1 MANNRVH
8 VSLAFTADTKQAK
21 QQIDQL
27 QASLTKLTTFSGYD
41 LKFGDNFKKEVVE
54 ASQSLAQLQTAL
66 HSAIN
71 QDTGKIDLSKFNA
84 SMKSAN
90 MTINDYVRAFKQM
103 GPEGEKAFEQFSY
116 AIQGAEIPLKRTGKL
131 ANELWITLKN
141 TMRWQL
147 SASIIQGFTGALQ
160 KAYGY
165 AQDLNESLNNIRIVT
180 NASVEDMARFAIEAN
195 KSAKALSATTT
206 EYTNASLIYYQ
217 QGLSDAEVKERTDV
231 TIKMANVSR
240 ESAETVSDQ
249 MTAVWNNF
257 ADGSKTLEY
266 YADVMTALGAATAS
280 STAEISTGLE
290 KFAAVAETVGLSYE
304 YATTALATITDTT
317 RQSAD
322 VVGNALKTLFA
333 RIQGLSLGETLE
345 DGTDL
350 TKYSEALA
358 KVGISIKEQD
368 GSLREM
374 DDILDDMAGRW
385 ETLNKDQQVALA
397 QTVAGVR
404 QYTQL
409 VALMD
414 NWDKFQKNLS
424 VAQGAEGALQQ
435 QADIYAEGWEAARDR
450 VQASLESIYHDLLND
465 EFFIDLN
472 NGLAKTIGLL
482 DQVIDNFGGLKG
494 IVAGLGVVFTKVFN
508 KQLVNSISNITFSLK
523 QRVTGGANE
532 IALKNETATAY
543 QNWTFGV
550 GNEEDSAKKMSQQR
564 IGQLQKDLLEDSK
577 YLTEEA
583 IKQRQIDIDR
593 QKVLDERVIA
603 SARELDIQKEITG
616 DLRSDMSDM
625 YRYDGSQ
632 QERQKANRLL
642 NSTDSTM
649 TDLTI
654 LQTFK
659 ALPAEVK
666 NSTESLNLFKKVI
679 TETFNI
685 DPRVLD
691 NNLNDVDKTIQQL
704 EKRLQNL
711 KQQFVNR
718 ATQNL
723 TGFADESSARASL
736 EAHLQNQGMAQDEI
750 EETVRNYLQFIRE
763 TRAQMEQEF
772 DNYTNAMG
780 KQFSQQIKTDS
791 EEAAAAQAAA
801 AKRAARNLDEW
812 KQGLVGVMQGV
823 SQVTFG
829 IQSLIAINDVLN
841 NQDLEW
847 HEKTLSI
854 IQSLAF
860 GLPSVVNGLALLGDS
875 FKKLKDAQ
883 LINSA
888 LVTLS
893 KNSKIAS
900 LGLIQVN
907 NAGTATVTSLAG
919 LGRTILGLIGPYA
932 LLAAAVVALALA
944 YKGFN
949 DNTQEGKLKKLE
961 ERSKELA
968 ETLNKTKQNAEEL
981 INTFKQYDDATD
993 ALSKCTQGTDEFKNA
1008 LQEAND
1014 QASKLL
1020 ELYPQL
1026 YELENAVTFENGQI
1040 KIADWAQDEVKQKQN
1055 ASIQANQLA
1064 NNYVDAQ
1071 VRAAQIEID
1080 KEDLKQQMA
1089 AALKDSPFRAED
1101 ETLTKVINQ
1110 AINTGNFNTVE
1121 GVSPVY
1127 LKYFNDLQPVLN
1139 KLIASIEGNTN
1150 AIEIENSKAIG
1161 ETLANKGY
1169 SDTIIKA
1176 TAKAIEQQNKK
1187 NDKTL
1192 ESGKDFRLN
1201 ADDYFKQYAE
1211 ANNLIGAEYNRRNG
1225 TYTYQDETYE
1235 LSLEN
1240 LRDWIVANTVNP
1252 ESLAADISKAISGLN
1267 NQSQYE
1273 NLLNNGT
1280 SALSAIELYNLNS
1293 QVLEDLVDF
1302 GALEQSI
1309 VDEINNLEFDPD
1321 NITLEDT
1328 LSANLQQ
1335 TFVDAFG
1342 KDWANEYAGDL
1353 IKQIP
1358 QHMRDEF
1365 AQAVA
1370 QTNWSDVDSAQGFH
1384 DLLDELGG
1392 WMPEDEIEG
1401 FIQQMMDAHN
1411 AVKNFNLEE
1420 FKTDFYDIKEL
1431 ISELEKGDTIKA
1443 EDYAKLT
1450 EAEKEYFTLTS
1461 DGTYMLTEDAKKFY
1475 DTVMGNRL
1483 EDAKEKITQLQGD
1496 INKLETSATR
1506 LEYYGGDINSLTS
1519 DQAGDI
1525 LYQAGRLEE
1534 GMDLQERRN
1543 AVQQLIADYE
1553 EWQKTLNDT
1562 QAVLAS
1568 MAEDETTL
1576 NKWLDE
1582 GKIDVEEYDKAMEVL
1597 RINQEKALKALNANV
1612 KGLEKSA
1619 PKIQKALEA
1628 MNKGL
1633 DVDSDTFIN
1642 LMNEAIEAHPEFTG
1656 AIMSAYQ
1663 TLLTATPGT
1672 IEYTNAFKELQQV
1685 LSETASSAILS
1696 DIGEVAESTLEV
1708 LDDELSSTSQKM
1720 NAIANLNAVIGTDI
1734 FSFEDIGTDK
1744 LQNLREALNGSESA
1758 FKELQTAVAE
1768 GILIKYNLGTG
1779 TIDVKELFTKGIEIQ
1794 NLADDVREA
1803 LIACGMFEIVDEI
1816 IEVPITNM
1824 DITKDIYNSMTQAQ
1838 KDNMDII
1845 DGGFERG
1852 GSVISGTKPVKIS
1865 FIKPVGDAGS
1875 LRSGTSKSGGGGSK
1889 GTKKVSSDEKE
1900 RYHVV
1905 NKQIEDVTA
1914 KYEEAG
1920 KEREKTFGPL
1930 KDSWAEKELGY
1941 LDQLIEKERQY
1952 KTEIEQ
1958 YLATD
1963 KSALA
1968 AYGATFGEHGEIT
1981 NYDALMDE
1989 QIAKYNAAI
1998 EKAGTNQEA
2007 QEAAEKAY
2015 DLFIK
2020 ALENYEGTYSA
2031 YLDKLATIQDLQN
2044 EKIDKELEHIQDRL
2058 DAKLELEADQLKYLD
2073 YLIGKLDDEA
2083 FALADALVSLH
2094 DKTQPIMNQSDHY
2107 AQAWEELQQTAK
2119 ENGGWT
2125 QDMIDKLRELRDG
2138 LISTNEEMMKLQKT
2152 IEEKV
2157 NEAIAECTD
2166 ELDKQINRFDTYQN
2180 ILQNYNDIIDL
2191 SGKKFKD
2198 YAMMLELSSLMTD
2211 NAINK
2216 LASSREKLETL
2227 GQSQVNAQAKL
2238 ELAEDSGDQDV
2249 IDYWKKTLEDIQ
2261 IEVENATAD
2270 MTSAWKEAL
2279 QSASDAFENQVNLA
2293 IDNFKGGLEA
2303 FGDLDMISDSY
2314 DRAEKAAERYLE
2326 DFEKTHE
2333 LSQLGRD
2340 ITKAMNDT
2348 TSAFAKDELAEL
2360 MAEVNEKQKD
2370 GVKMS
2375 EYDLEVLKKKFELKQ
2390 AELALEEAQNS
2401 MSQVRLTR
2409 DNEGNWS
2416 YQYTADQDKVDEA
2429 LNEYETRLYEV
2440 AKLSDEY
2447 IDEMSSAIIQNQ
2459 KDMYEALAGLR
2470 AEDFASYKEYEAAVR
2485 DIVNFYTSQDAYLRN
2500 ELAKAV
2506 GDTEYIT
2513 TAMSG
2518 HYNNLSTSFT
2528 TVVDTMLGNTGDKT
2542 GNLKTWMES
2551 TDNLAEQAEEYFNT
2565 ELPKAYATWE
2575 KAVGDAMEAA
2585 GTNTEDF
2592 KDDVSGYMEDIGDA
2606 SEELAGDIGNA
2617 ADDMQ
2622 DYIEDI
2628 MDAVWDWQEEYV
2640 EDIRKMI
2647 AANEELITSMMQV
2660 AAAQGVDN
2668 NLSSPEDESETTEET
2683 QTPDTSNTGMETKAA
2698 NMASDAEELLERV
2711 HTANLGG
2718 YKADGS
2724 AGGWKT
2730 YARAA
2735 GYSEEVIGLVSKAL
2749 NDSKA
2754 GGGYSY
2760 FYNKA
2765 KELLGLASGG
2775 YTGEWGP
2782 EGRLALLHQKELVLN
2797 SQDTE
2802 NFLAGINILRE
2813 IARMI
2818 DLQANA
2824 MASPMG
2830 FSMPFASSHNGLEQN
2845 VHIQA
2850 SVPGVQDRNEIEIAL
2865 RSLVNEAS
2873 QFVLE

>member
-1 MANNRVH
+1 MANNKVQ

-41 LKFGDNFKKEVVE
+41 LKFGDNFKKEVFE

-116 AIQGAEIPLKRTGKL
+116 AIQGAEIPLRRTGKL
-131 ANELWITLKN
+131 ANELWTTLKN

-195 KSAKALSATTT
+195 KSAKALSTTTT

-217 QGLSDAEVKERTDV
+217 QGLTDAEVKERTDV
-231 TIKMANVSR
+231 TIKMANVAR
-240 ESAETVSDQ
+240 ESAETISDQ

-257 ADGSKTLEY
+257 DNGSKSLEY
-266 YADVMTALGAATAS
+266 YADVMTALGAETAS
-280 STAEISTGLE
+280 STAEITTGLE

-368 GSLREM
+368 GSLKEM
-374 DDILDDMAGRW
+374 DTILDEMANRW
-385 ETLNKDQQVALA
+385 GTLAKDQQVALA

-424 VAQGAEGALQQ
+424 VAQNAEGTLQK

-450 VQASLESIYHDLLND
+450 VQASLEAIYHDLLND

-472 NGLAKTIGLL
+472 DGLAKTIGLL

-523 QRVTGGANE
+523 QRVTGGADE
-532 IALKNETATAY
+532 IALKNKTATAY

-550 GNEEDSAKKMSQQR
+550 GDEEDNAKKMSQQR

-625 YRYDGSQ
+625 YRYNGSQ
-632 QERQKANRLL
+632 QERQKANKLL

-685 DPRVLD
+685 DPSVLD

-704 EKRLQNL
+704 EKRLQSL
-711 KQQFVNR
+711 KQQFVDR
-718 ATQNL
+718 ATEKR
-723 TGFADESSARASL
+723 TGFADESSARATL
-736 EAHLQNQGMAQDEI
+736 EAHLRNQGMAPDEI
-750 EETVRNYLQFIRE
+750 EETVRSHLQFIRE

-780 KQFSQQIKTDS
+780 KQFGQQIKTDS

-860 GLPSVVNGLALLGDS
+860 GLPSVINGLTMLGDS
-875 FKKLKDAQ
+875 LSKLKNAH
-883 LINSA
+883 LANSA
-888 LVTLS
+888 LVVLS
-893 KNSKIAS
+893 KNSKIAE
-900 LGLIQVN
+900 LGLIKVSA
-907 NAGTATVTSLAG
+907 AGQATVTSFAG
-919 LGRTILGLIGPYA
+919 LGRAILGLIGPYA

-968 ETLNKTKQNAEEL
+968 ETLNKAKQNAEEL
-981 INTFKQYDDATD
+981 IDTFKQYDDATD
-993 ALSKCTQGTDEFKNA
+993 ALSKCVQGTDEFKNA

-1026 YELENAVTFENGQI
+1026 YELEGAVTFENGQI

-1240 LRDWIVANTVNP
+1240 LRDWIVANTVDP
-1252 ESLAADISKAISGLN
+1252 ELLASDISKAISGLN
-1267 NQSQYE
+1267 NQAQYE

-1293 QVLEDLVDF
+1293 QVLKDLVDF

-1309 VDEINNLEFDPD
+1309 VDEINNLDFDPD

-1335 TFVDAFG
+1335 TFANAFG
-1342 KDWANEYAGDL
+1342 KNWANEYAGDL

-1384 DLLDELGG
+1384 DLLTELGG

-1401 FIQQMMDAHN
+1401 FIQKMMDAN
-1411 AVKNFNLEE
+1411 DAVKQLDLDATKESFYSLNKELDDLEE
-1420 FKTDFYDIKEL
+1420 GGT
-1431 ISELEKGDTIKA
+1431 ISA
-1443 EDYAKLT
+1443 EVFASLT
-1450 EAEKEYFTLTS
+1450 EEQQSYFTLMG
-1461 DGTYMLTEDAKKFY
+1461 DGTYMLTEDAKEFY
-1475 DTVMGNRL
+1475 ELVR
-1483 EDAKEKITQLQGD
+1483 Q
-1496 INKLETSATR
+1496 
-1506 LEYYGGDINSLTS
+1506 
-1519 DQAGDI
+1519 
-1525 LYQAGRLEE
+1525 
-1534 GMDLQERRN
+1534 
-1543 AVQQLIADYE
+1543 QQL
-1553 EWQKTLNDT
+1553 
-1562 QAVLAS
+1562 
-1568 MAEDETTL
+1568 DEVRE
-1576 NKWLDE
+1576 KQQQVKGDMDE
-1582 GKIDVEEYDKAMEVL
+1582 
-1597 RINQEKALKALNANV
+1597 LKALYDSYQNHGAGKNLNNASFAILQDAGWEYSDSAAENAALIQEKIAEYEKLNAEYEKNSEFLQSTARSQQELKEELEAGNISEKAYEEGLKRLNAELKNTEKSLKSAV
-1612 KGLEKSA
+1612 GGMGKYAPELEKAMTALTSFGEGKLN
-1619 PKIQKALEA
+1619 PTEFGESIKA
-1628 MNKGL
+1628 
-1633 DVDSDTFIN
+1633 
-1642 LMNEAIEAHPEFTG
+1642 AITAVPEFTG
-1656 AIMSAYQ
+1656 AIWSAYSA
-1663 TLLTATPGT
+1663 LTSATPGT
-1672 IEYTNAFKELQQV
+1672 EEYTAALATLQTT
-1685 LSETASSAILS
+1685 LSEAASSEIMAG
-1696 DIGEVAESTLEV
+1696 IGEVAESTFEV
-1708 LDDELSSTSQKM
+1708 LDDELASTNEQL
-1720 NAIANLNAVIGTDI
+1720 NAIANLNAAFGADI
-1734 FSFEDIGTDK
+1734 FGFDDVGIENLNNLRDALNQDEEAWMK
-1744 LQNLREALNGSESA
+1744 LQ
-1758 FKELQTAVAE
+1758 QAVAK
-1768 GILIKYNLGTG
+1768 GIMIKYGMT
-1779 TIDVKELFTKGIEIQ
+1779 TDEINAQ
-1794 NLADDVREA
+1794 SFFETHGAILKASEEIRNA
-1803 LIACGMFEIVDEI
+1803 LIACGLFEVVDY
-1816 IEVPITNM
+1816 EVESPIFDRDVLTRM
-1824 DITKDIYNSMTQAQ
+1824 ERLEGMEDK
-1838 KDNMDII
+1838 I
-1845 DGGFERG
+1845 DGKYQNYDGRFG
-1852 GSVISGTKPVKIS
+1852 NPIIGTEKRKIS
-1865 FIKPVGDAGS
+1865 LIKPLGS
-1875 LRSGTSKSGGGGSK
+1875 NHNNLNGGTSKSGGSGSK
-1889 GTKKVSSDEKE
+1889 GTKKVASDEKE

-1905 NKQIEDVTA
+1905 NRQIEDVTA

-1920 KEREKTFGPL
+1920 KEREKAFGPL

-1981 NYDALMDE
+1981 NYDALMDD

-1998 EKAGTNQEA
+1998 EKAGTNKEA

-2044 EKIDKELEHIQDRL
+2044 EKIDKELQNIQDRL
-2058 DAKLELEADQLKYLD
+2058 DAKLDLEADQLKYLD

-2107 AQAWEELQQTAK
+2107 AQAWEELKRTAD

-2138 LISTNEEMMKLQKT
+2138 LISTNEEIMELQKT

-2227 GQSQVNAQAKL
+2227 GQAQINAQAKL

-2261 IEVENATAD
+2261 IEVENATAE
-2270 MTSAWKEAL
+2270 MGSAWKEAL
-2279 QSASDAFENQVNLA
+2279 QAASDAFESQVNLA

-2303 FGDLDMISDSY
+2303 FGDLDMISESY

-2348 TSAFAKDELAEL
+2348 TSAFAKEELAKL

-2370 GVKMS
+2370 GIKMS

-2416 YQYTADQDKVDEA
+2416 YQYTADQDKIDEA
-2429 LNEYETRLYEV
+2429 LSEYEARLYEV

-2447 IDEMSSAIIQNQ
+2447 IDEMSKAVIDNQ
-2459 KDMYEALAGLR
+2459 EEMYEALAGLR
-2470 AEDFASYKEYEAAVR
+2470 AEDFASYEEYDAKVR
-2485 DIVNFYTSQDAYLRN
+2485 EIVNFYTSQDAYLRN

-2551 TDNLAEQAEEYFNT
+2551 TDDLAEQAEEYFNT
-2565 ELPKAYATWE
+2565 KLPEAYKTWE
-2575 KAVGDAMEAA
+2575 ESVADAMEAA

-2606 SEELAGDIGNA
+2606 SDILADDIEDA
-2617 ADDMQ
+2617 TDDMQ
-2622 DYIEDI
+2622 DYIEDV
-2628 MDAVWDWQEEYV
+2628 MDAVWDWQEEYAAA
-2640 EDIRKMI
+2640 IREMI
-2647 AANEELITSMMQV
+2647 AANEALIQSMMEV
-2660 AAAQGVDN
+2660 AAAQGAGSGGNEPIADYSREIATLIKNDKYDVD
-2668 NLSSPEDESETTEET
+2668 
-2683 QTPDTSNTGMETKAA
+2683 
-2698 NMASDAEELLERV
+2698 DAYIEELFRQRAEKDKEGKYVKNDRIKNLVAAYDDPSDPKHKDAVKVVDSVLEDK
-2711 HTANLGG
+2711 G
-2718 YKADGS
+2718 
-2724 AGGWKT
+2724 
-2730 YARAA
+2730 
-2735 GYSEEVIGLVSKAL
+2735 I
-2749 NDSKA
+2749 
-2754 GGGYSY
+2754 Y
-2760 FYNKA
+2760 FTDKYL
-2765 KELLGLASGG
+2765 EDHGFRTGG
-2775 YTGEWGP
+2775 YTGAWGP
-2782 EGRLALLHQKELVLN
+2782 EGKMAFVHEKELILN
-2797 SQDTE
+2797 SDDTV
-2802 NFLAGINILRE
+2802 NFLAGVNILRE
-2813 IARMI
+2813 IAKMI
-2818 DLQANA
+2818 DLQAANMA
-2824 MASPMG
+2824 MPHG
-2830 FSMPFASSHNGLEQN
+2830 FTLPTSTSSGRQIDQN

-2850 SVPGVQDRNEIEIAL
+2850 SFPGVQDRNEIEIAL

>member
-1 MANNRVH
+1 MANNKVQ

-41 LKFGDNFKKEVVE
+41 LKFGDNFKKEVFE

-116 AIQGAEIPLKRTGKL
+116 AIQGAEIPLRRTGKL
-131 ANELWITLKN
+131 ANELWTTLKN

-195 KSAKALSATTT
+195 KSAKALSTTTT

-217 QGLSDAEVKERTDV
+217 QGLTDAEVKERTDV
-231 TIKMANVSR
+231 TIKMANVAR
-240 ESAETVSDQ
+240 ESAETISDQ

-257 ADGSKTLEY
+257 DNGSKSLEY
-266 YADVMTALGAATAS
+266 YADVMTALGAETAS
-280 STAEISTGLE
+280 STAEITTGLE

-368 GSLREM
+368 GSLKEM
-374 DDILDDMAGRW
+374 DTILDEMANRW
-385 ETLNKDQQVALA
+385 GTLAKDQQVALA

-424 VAQGAEGALQQ
+424 VAQNAEGTLQK

-450 VQASLESIYHDLLND
+450 VQASLEAIYHDLLND

-472 NGLAKTIGLL
+472 DGLAKTIGLL

-523 QRVTGGANE
+523 QRVTGGADE
-532 IALKNETATAY
+532 IALKNKTATAY

-550 GNEEDSAKKMSQQR
+550 GDEEDNAKKMSQQR

-625 YRYDGSQ
+625 YRYNGSQ
-632 QERQKANRLL
+632 QERQKANKLL

-685 DPRVLD
+685 DPSVLD

-704 EKRLQNL
+704 EKRLQSL
-711 KQQFVNR
+711 KQQFVDR
-718 ATQNL
+718 ATEKR
-723 TGFADESSARASL
+723 TGFADESSARATL
-736 EAHLQNQGMAQDEI
+736 EAHLRNQGMAPDEI
-750 EETVRNYLQFIRE
+750 EETVRSHLQFIRE

-780 KQFSQQIKTDS
+780 KQFGQQIKTDS

-860 GLPSVVNGLALLGDS
+860 GLPSVINGLTMLGDS
-875 FKKLKDAQ
+875 LSKLKNAH
-883 LINSA
+883 LANSA
-888 LVTLS
+888 LVVLS
-893 KNSKIAS
+893 KNSKIAE
-900 LGLIQVN
+900 LGLIKVSA
-907 NAGTATVTSLAG
+907 AGQATVTSFAG
-919 LGRTILGLIGPYA
+919 LGRAILGLIGPYA

-968 ETLNKTKQNAEEL
+968 ETLNKAKQNAEEL
-981 INTFKQYDDATD
+981 IDTFKQYDDATD
-993 ALSKCTQGTDEFKNA
+993 ALSKCVQGTDEFKNA

-1026 YELENAVTFENGQI
+1026 YELEGAVTFENGQI

-1240 LRDWIVANTVNP
+1240 LRDWIVANTVDP
-1252 ESLAADISKAISGLN
+1252 ELLASDISKAISGLN
-1267 NQSQYE
+1267 NQAQYE

-1293 QVLEDLVDF
+1293 QVLKDLVDF

-1309 VDEINNLEFDPD
+1309 VDEINNLDFDPD

-1335 TFVDAFG
+1335 TFANAFG
-1342 KDWANEYAGDL
+1342 KNWANEYAGDL

-1384 DLLDELGG
+1384 DLLTELGG

-1401 FIQQMMDAHN
+1401 FIQKMMDAN
-1411 AVKNFNLEE
+1411 DAVKQLDLDATKESFYSLNKELDDLEE
-1420 FKTDFYDIKEL
+1420 GGT
-1431 ISELEKGDTIKA
+1431 ISA
-1443 EDYAKLT
+1443 EVFASLT
-1450 EAEKEYFTLTS
+1450 EEQQSYFTLMG
-1461 DGTYMLTEDAKKFY
+1461 DGTYMLTEDAKEFY
-1475 DTVMGNRL
+1475 ELVR
-1483 EDAKEKITQLQGD
+1483 Q
-1496 INKLETSATR
+1496 
-1506 LEYYGGDINSLTS
+1506 
-1519 DQAGDI
+1519 
-1525 LYQAGRLEE
+1525 
-1534 GMDLQERRN
+1534 
-1543 AVQQLIADYE
+1543 QQL
-1553 EWQKTLNDT
+1553 
-1562 QAVLAS
+1562 
-1568 MAEDETTL
+1568 DEVRE
-1576 NKWLDE
+1576 KQQQVKGDMDE
-1582 GKIDVEEYDKAMEVL
+1582 
-1597 RINQEKALKALNANV
+1597 LKALYDSYQNHGAGKNLNNASFAILQDAGWDYSDSAAENAALIQEKIAEYEKLNAEYEKNSEFLQSTARSQQELKEELEAGNISEKAYEEGLKRLNV
-1612 KGLEKSA
+1612 ELKNTEKSLKSAVGGMGKYAPELEKAMTALTSFGEGKLN
-1619 PKIQKALEA
+1619 PTEFGESIKA
-1628 MNKGL
+1628 
-1633 DVDSDTFIN
+1633 
-1642 LMNEAIEAHPEFTG
+1642 AITAVPEFTG
-1656 AIMSAYQ
+1656 AIWQAYSA
-1663 TLLTATPGT
+1663 LTSATPGT
-1672 IEYTNAFKELQQV
+1672 EEYTAALATLQTT
-1685 LSETASSAILS
+1685 LSEAASSEIMAG
-1696 DIGEVAESTLEV
+1696 IGEVAESTFAV
-1708 LDDELSSTSQKM
+1708 LDDELASTNEQL
-1720 NAIANLNAVIGTDI
+1720 NAIANLNAAFGADI
-1734 FSFEDIGTDK
+1734 FGFDDVGIENLNNLRDALNKDEEAWMK
-1744 LQNLREALNGSESA
+1744 LQ
-1758 FKELQTAVAE
+1758 QAVAK
-1768 GILIKYNLGTG
+1768 GIMIKYGMT
-1779 TIDVKELFTKGIEIQ
+1779 TDEINAQ
-1794 NLADDVREA
+1794 SFFETHGAILTASEEIRNA
-1803 LIACGMFEIVDEI
+1803 LIACGLFEVVDY
-1816 IEVPITNM
+1816 EVESPIFDRDVLTQMERFGM
-1824 DITKDIYNSMTQAQ
+1824 DDK
-1838 KDNMDII
+1838 I
-1845 DGGFERG
+1845 DGKYQNYDGRFG
-1852 GSVISGTKPVKIS
+1852 NPIVGTEKRKIS
-1865 FIKPVGDAGS
+1865 LIKPLGS
-1875 LRSGTSKSGGGGSK
+1875 NHNNLNGGGGGGSGKSSSKPSTKTHEKDKFHVEKKTVADLEKDLERLEKQRDHAFGEDKRSFLDSEIEKAKELQSEYAKYQAAVQAELATAKTEAINVGAQIDPTSGAILNYNELMEQFTQEYNAAMAKAGDNDAAQKAAEDRYDTLVKTLETYYELYDLNEELTDTIYDLDLSIHSKELETISLYVEQVFDVTDDELKYIDWMMTKIENRAFSTAQQITQLLKQTEPLLTQGNSLQYAFGEIDKMISQEGWTDEIGELGDETVDNAYSVMEALLNLKNNAMDKVTEGIDEQSSALDQWIARWDNFRTIVSNMDDIFGLLGEKFVTPEMEATLDETDSQLALDNLK
-1889 GTKKVSSDEKE
+1889 GTKSDLDYWTSVRDSAKEQRDAFAEGTEEYEKWDKIYRDALVE
-1900 RYHVV
+1900 QE
-1905 NKQIEDVTA
+1905 KCQADLTA
-1914 KYEEAG
+1914 AWKETLEAITTQYENSVDRAIAEAEKGITGFKSLEEAQ
-1920 KEREKTFGPL
+1920 K
-1930 KDSWAEKELGY
+1930 A
-1941 LDQLIEKERQY
+1941 LDQQMK
-1952 KTEIEQ
+1952 
-1958 YLATD
+1958 
-1963 KSALA
+1963 
-1968 AYGATFGEHGEIT
+1968 
-1981 NYDALMDE
+1981 
-1989 QIAKYNAAI
+1989 
-1998 EKAGTNQEA
+1998 
-2007 QEAAEKAY
+2007 
-2015 DLFIK
+2015 
-2020 ALENYEGTYSA
+2020 
-2031 YLDKLATIQDLQN
+2031 
-2044 EKIDKELEHIQDRL
+2044 DKEL
-2058 DAKLELEADQLKYLD
+2058 
-2073 YLIGKLDDEA
+2073 
-2083 FALADALVSLH
+2083 F
-2094 DKTQPIMNQSDHY
+2094 
-2107 AQAWEELQQTAK
+2107 
-2119 ENGGWT
+2119 
-2125 QDMIDKLRELRDG
+2125 
-2138 LISTNEEMMKLQKT
+2138 
-2152 IEEKV
+2152 
-2157 NEAIAECTD
+2157 
-2166 ELDKQINRFDTYQN
+2166 
-2180 ILQNYNDIIDL
+2180 
-2191 SGKKFKD
+2191 
-2198 YAMMLELSSLMTD
+2198 
-2211 NAINK
+2211 
-2216 LASSREKLETL
+2216 
-2227 GQSQVNAQAKL
+2227 
-2238 ELAEDSGDQDV
+2238 
-2249 IDYWKKTLEDIQ
+2249 
-2261 IEVENATAD
+2261 
-2270 MTSAWKEAL
+2270 
-2279 QSASDAFENQVNLA
+2279 
-2293 IDNFKGGLEA
+2293 
-2303 FGDLDMISDSY
+2303 
-2314 DRAEKAAERYLE
+2314 LE
-2326 DFEKTHE
+2326 DFERAHE
-2333 LSQLGRD
+2333 LSNLTYD
-2340 ITKAMNDT
+2340 INKAMNDL
-2348 TSAFAKDELAEL
+2348 SNSVAKNNMAKLLDDIAEY
-2360 MAEVNEKQKD
+2360 EKE
-2370 GVKMS
+2370 GVKMT
-2375 EYDLEVLKKKFELKQ
+2375 EYELEVLQKKFEIEQ
-2390 AELALEEAQNS
+2390 ARADLEAAKTA

-2409 DNEGNWS
+2409 DDEGNWS
-2416 YQYTADQDKVDEA
+2416 YQYTADQDKIDEA
-2429 LNEYETRLYEV
+2429 TRSFEDKMYELE
-2440 AKLSDEY
+2440 KLSREH
-2447 IDEMSSAIIQNQ
+2447 IDE
-2459 KDMYEALAGLR
+2459 
-2470 AEDFASYKEYEAAVR
+2470 
-2485 DIVNFYTSQDAYLRN
+2485 
-2500 ELAKAV
+2500 
-2506 GDTEYIT
+2506 T
-2513 TAMSG
+2513 TATILELEQEMFEEIK
-2518 HYNNLSTSFT
+2518 NL
-2528 TVVDTMLGNTGDKT
+2528 NIK
-2542 GNLKTWMES
+2542 
-2551 TDNLAEQAEEYFNT
+2551 
-2565 ELPKAYATWE
+2565 
-2575 KAVGDAMEAA
+2575 
-2585 GTNTEDF
+2585 DF
-2592 KDDVSGYMEDIGDA
+2592 KDVDEFNAAKQKIIQTYTTRVK
-2606 SEELAGDIGNA
+2606 ELYGDIGLAIETVNGIYGTEEITFAQTTAGITSGAKSQDEAIQNFKDSTVTASGAITDA
-2617 ADDMQ
+2617 AKTYQ
-2622 DYIEDI
+2622 AQVEETFPAVGTTVEGFSEDYNEYMDGMTDKSKTLVEEIEGMSGKYATAIDDI
-2628 MDAVWDWQEEYV
+2628 MREVSQWQQSFSGEI
-2640 EDIRKMI
+2640 DLMI
-2647 AANEELITSMMQV
+2647 QKLEELISKYNEAKSAKMNVGDGSGPKT
-2660 AAAQGVDN
+2660 
-2668 NLSSPEDESETTEET
+2668 TTEEV
-2683 QTPDTSNTGMETKAA
+2683 PE
-2698 NMASDAEELLERV
+2698 
-2711 HTANLGG
+2711 
-2718 YKADGS
+2718 
-2724 AGGWKT
+2724 
-2730 YARAA
+2730 
-2735 GYSEEVIGLVSKAL
+2735 SEKEKEKIPT
-2749 NDSKA
+2749 NE
-2754 GGGYSY
+2754 
-2760 FYNKA
+2760 NPA
-2765 KELLGLASGG
+2765 KELKATGSYTVKSGDTLSEIAEDVYGDWKRWPDLMYLNGWINEDERAKYLKNKYKTPDGHWIFPGQVLAYASGG

-2782 EGRLALLHQKELVLN
+2782 EGRLAMLHQKELVLN
-2797 SQDTE
+2797 SDDTE

-2813 IARMI
+2813 ITRMI

-2830 FSMPFASSHNGLEQN
+2830 FAMPFASHGGSGLEQN
-2845 VHIQA
+2845 VHISA
-2850 SVPGVQDRNEIEIAL
+2850 SFPGVQDRNEIEIAL

>member
-1 MANNRVH
+1 MANNRVQ

-90 MTINDYVRAFKQM
+90 MTMNDYVRAFKQM

-116 AIQGAEIPLKRTGKL
+116 AIQGAEIPLRRTSKL
-131 ANELWITLKN
+131 ASELWTTLKN
-141 TMRWQL
+141 TVRWQI
-147 SASIIQGFTGALQ
+147 SASVVQGFQSALQ

-180 NASVEDMARFAIEAN
+180 NASVEDMARFAVEAN

-257 ADGSKTLEY
+257 ADGSKALEY

-333 RIQGLSLGETLE
+333 RIQGLSLGDTLE

-350 TKYSEALA
+350 NKYSEALA
-358 KVGISIKEQD
+358 KVGVSIKEQD

-435 QADIYAEGWEAARDR
+435 QADIYAESWEAARDR

-494 IVAGLGVVFTKVFN
+494 IAAGLGIVFTKVFN

-523 QRVTGGANE
+523 QRITGGANE

-543 QNWTFGV
+543 QNWVFGV

-632 QERQKANRLL
+632 QERKKANKLL

-659 ALPAEVK
+659 SLPSEVK

-685 DPRVLD
+685 DPSVLD

-718 ATQNL
+718 AAQNL
-723 TGFADESSARASL
+723 TGFADENSARASL

-750 EETVRNYLQFIRE
+750 EEIVRNHLQFIRE
-763 TRAQMEQEF
+763 TRTQMEQEF

-780 KQFSQQIKTDS
+780 KQFNQQIKTDS

-801 AKRAARNLDEW
+801 AKRAVRNLDEW

-847 HEKTLSI
+847 YEKVLSI

-860 GLPSVVNGLALLGDS
+860 GLPSVINGLALLGDS

-907 NAGTATVTSLAG
+907 NAGTATITSLTG
-919 LGRTILGLIGPYA
+919 LGKAILKLIGPYA
-932 LLAAAVVALALA
+932 LLAAAVMAVVFVFRQIEAQKPENQLKKVQEEAVALEKAL
-944 YKGFN
+944 N
-949 DNTQEGKLKKLE
+949 DTQIAAERLKNEIEGYE
-961 ERSKELA
+961 SA
-968 ETLNKTKQNAEEL
+968 VETLNNCVEGTEEWEQALKDANTAALELLKNNPELYGTGAVKRENGRIIIDDEAYKELQNKQESRQNILNGAYASKQKEVRDTAIAKEWSDIEKI
-981 INTFKQYDDATD
+981 INKADYKYSDEADAII
-993 ALSKCTQGTDEFKNA
+993 
-1008 LQEAND
+1008 
-1014 QASKLL
+1014 KLL
-1020 ELYPQL
+1020 ERQYSYGDLTVEDLYQYKDANNPAYSALLNDTEIFSQ
-1026 YELENAVTFENGQI
+1026 LENAINELSTAVAENTVATEIESEQAVEGLLNN
-1040 KIADWAQDEVKQKQN
+1040 KYTDAVVKGIAKSYNATVK
-1055 ASIQANQLA
+1055 A
-1064 NNYVDAQ
+1064 
-1071 VRAAQIEID
+1071 E
-1080 KEDLKQQMA
+1080 KEKFTW
-1089 AALKDSPFRAED
+1089 KDSNAELFELYRAQQGISSSAVYDASENKY
-1101 ETLTKVINQ
+1101 TINGTEYEITRDAMIEALSVANAQ
-1110 AINTGNFNTVE
+1110 
-1121 GVSPVY
+1121 GV
-1127 LKYFNDLQPVLN
+1127 LNNNAKDLQAL
-1139 KLIASIEGNTN
+1139 LGD
-1150 AIEIENSKAIG
+1150 ENSK
-1161 ETLANKGY
+1161 
-1169 SDTIIKA
+1169 
-1176 TAKAIEQQNKK
+1176 
-1187 NDKTL
+1187 
-1192 ESGKDFRLN
+1192 ESRL
-1201 ADDYFKQYAE
+1201 
-1211 ANNLIGAEYNRRNG
+1211 
-1225 TYTYQDETYE
+1225 
-1235 LSLEN
+1235 
-1240 LRDWIVANTVNP
+1240 
-1252 ESLAADISKAISGLN
+1252 ISEGINS
-1267 NQSQYE
+1267 
-1273 NLLNNGT
+1273 
-1280 SALSAIELYNLNS
+1280 LSAIELNS
-1293 QVLEDLVDF
+1293 INKETLDKLVDL
-1302 GALEQSI
+1302 GAIEQTIVNQINSI
-1309 VDEINNLEFDPD
+1309 KIDPD
-1321 NITLEDT
+1321 NIALEDT

-1335 TFVDAFG
+1335 TFVNAFG
-1342 KDWANEYAGDL
+1342 KDWANGYAGDL
-1353 IKQIP
+1353 IEQIP

-1384 DLLDELGG
+1384 DLLQELGG

-1401 FIQQMMDAHN
+1401 FIQKMMEANN
-1411 AVKNFNLEE
+1411 AVKSLDLEKFKEE
-1420 FKTDFYDIKEL
+1420 FYDVKKL
-1431 ISELEKGDTIKA
+1431 IGELEKGDTIKP

-1461 DGTYMLTEDAKKFY
+1461 NGTYMLTKDAKKFY

-1483 EDAKEKITQLQGD
+1483 EDAKEKITELQG
-1496 INKLETSATR
+1496 KTQGLEESIKR
-1506 LEYYGGDINSLTS
+1506 FNDYGGDVDSLTS
-1519 DQAGDI
+1519 DQMEQI

-1534 GMDLQERRN
+1534 GMDLEERRS
-1543 AVQQLIADYE
+1543 AVQQLITDYE

-1568 MAEDETTL
+1568 MAEDEPTL

-1582 GKIDVEEYDKAMEVL
+1582 GRIDVEEYNDAMEIL

-1619 PKIQKALEA
+1619 PKITKALEA
-1628 MNKGL
+1628 MKRGL
-1633 DVDSDTFIN
+1633 DVDSPAFI
-1642 LMNEAIEAHPEFTG
+1642 EAINEVIEANPDLIG
-1656 AIMSAYQ
+1656 AVMSAYQ
-1663 TLLTATPGT
+1663 ALTTAKAGT
-1672 IEYTNAFKELQQV
+1672 EEYTKAWNDLYQLLQHNASLNILEDNAK
-1685 LSETASSAILS
+1685 TARDAM
-1696 DIGEVAESTLEV
+1696 EV
-1708 LDDELSSTSQKM
+1708 LDDKAASVEERA
-1720 NAIANLNAVIGTDI
+1720 NA
-1734 FSFEDIGTDK
+1734 
-1744 LQNLREALNGSESA
+1744 LQNLNTLFGSDIFTDADKGATALDNLRRALDGDKEA
-1758 FKELQTAVAE
+1758 FKQLQEAVLE
-1768 GILIKYNLGTG
+1768 GIMIKYGLDSGDINLEKLKDGAYEAIG
-1779 TIDVKELFTKGIEIQ
+1779 LANDVK
-1794 NLADDVREA
+1794 EA
-1803 LIACGMFEIVDEI
+1803 LIASGLFEIVETEI
-1816 IEVPITNM
+1816 NLPDFAAMKNSGMSKKDLVDAAMGKQGLPFEKYEIPI
-1824 DITKDIYNSMTQAQ
+1824 KKA
-1838 KDNMDII
+1838 
-1845 DGGFERG
+1845 
-1852 GSVISGTKPVKIS
+1852 KIQL
-1865 FIKPVGDAGS
+1865 IKPIGQDIGV
-1875 LRSGTSKSGGGGSK
+1875 RSMASQSSSSGSK
-1889 GTKKVSSDEKE
+1889 GEKKVASDEKE

-1905 NKQIEDVTA
+1905 NKQIEDLQA
-1914 KYEEAG
+1914 KYDEAG
-1920 KEREKTFGPL
+1920 KIKDQAFGPAKESAAL
-1930 KDSWAEKELGY
+1930 TELGY

-1952 KTEIEQ
+1952 QAEIEQ

-1968 AYGATFGEHGEIT
+1968 KYGAKFGEYGEIT
-1981 NYDALMDE
+1981 NYDALMDKE
-1989 QIAKYNAAI
+1989 IAKYNAAI
-1998 EKAGTNQEA
+1998 EKAGTNQKA
-2007 QEAAEKAY
+2007 QEKAEKAY

-2020 ALENYEGTYSA
+2020 ALENYEETYSA

-2044 EKIDKELEHIQDRL
+2044 EKIDKELQNIQDRL
-2058 DAKLELEADQLKYLD
+2058 DTKLDLEADQLKYLD
-2073 YLIGKLDDEA
+2073 YLIGKLDDKA
-2083 FALADALVSLH
+2083 YALADALVSLH

-2107 AQAWEELQQTAK
+2107 SQAWEELQQTAK

-2138 LISTNEEMMKLQKT
+2138 LISTNEEMMELQKT

-2157 NEAIAECTD
+2157 NEAISECTD

-2227 GQSQVNAQAKL
+2227 GQAQVNAQAKL
-2238 ELAEDSGDQDV
+2238 KLAEDSGDQDV

-2261 IEVENATAD
+2261 IEVENATAE
-2270 MTSAWKEAL
+2270 MGSAWKEAL
-2279 QSASDAFENQVNLA
+2279 QSASDAFESQVNLA

-2303 FGDLDMISDSY
+2303 FGDLDMITDSY

-2326 DFEKTHE
+2326 DFEKTYE
-2333 LSQLGRD
+2333 LSQLSRD

-2348 TSAFAKDELAEL
+2348 TSAFAKNELAEL

-2416 YQYTADQDKVDEA
+2416 YQYTADQDKIDEA

-2447 IDEMSSAIIQNQ
+2447 IDEMSQAIIDNQ
-2459 KDMYEALAGLR
+2459 KEMYETLAGLR
-2470 AEDFASYKEYEAAVR
+2470 AEDFASYEEYEAKVR
-2485 DIVNFYTSQDAYLRN
+2485 EIVNFYTTQDAYLRD
-2500 ELAKAV
+2500 ELVKAV
-2506 GDTEYIT
+2506 DDTEYIT

-2551 TDNLAEQAEEYFNT
+2551 TDNLAEQAEEYFNNK
-2565 ELPKAYATWE
+2565 LPEAYKNWE
-2575 KAVGDAMEAA
+2575 ESVADAMEAA
-2585 GTNTEDF
+2585 GTSTEDF
-2592 KDDVSGYMEDIGDA
+2592 KDDVSDYMEEIGDA
-2606 SEELAGDIGNA
+2606 SEELAGNIGDA

-2622 DYIEDI
+2622 EYIESV
-2628 MDAVWDWQEEYV
+2628 MDAVWDWQEEYAAAI
-2640 EDIRKMI
+2640 EKMI
-2647 AANEELITSMMQV
+2647 AENERLIQSMMAVAAVQGAGEITDYSREIATLIKGGKYDVDDAYIEELFRQRAEKDKEGKYVKNDRIKNLLAAYDDPSNPKHPDAVKVVESVLEGKDIYFTSEY
-2660 AAAQGVDN
+2660 
-2668 NLSSPEDESETTEET
+2668 L
-2683 QTPDTSNTGMETKAA
+2683 
-2698 NMASDAEELLERV
+2698 
-2711 HTANLGG
+2711 
-2718 YKADGS
+2718 ADHGFR
-2724 AGGWKT
+2724 T
-2730 YARAA
+2730 
-2735 GYSEEVIGLVSKAL
+2735 
-2749 NDSKA
+2749 
-2754 GGGYSY
+2754 
-2760 FYNKA
+2760 
-2765 KELLGLASGG
+2765 GG
-2775 YTGEWGP
+2775 YTGAWGP
-2782 EGRLALLHQKELVLN
+2782 EGKMAFVHEKELILN
-2797 SQDTE
+2797 SDDTV
-2802 NFLAGINILRE
+2802 NFLAGVNILRE
-2813 IARMI
+2813 IAKMI
-2818 DLQANA
+2818 DLQAANMA
-2824 MASPMG
+2824 MPMS
-2830 FSMPFASSHNGLEQN
+2830 FAMPTSTSSGRQIDQN

-2850 SVPGVQDRNEIEIAL
+2850 SFPGVQDRNEIEIAL